1 MLRLTRENSCCK
13 FWGWAGVVGTGRLSA
28 VLSFCLTGVA
38 GGELG
43 APGSVSRA
51 LANDAVSWESNIS
64 SSPSKIWP
72 QAWKK
77 KFSDWII
84 HFTQFSCYRSY
95 TIFML

>member
-1 MLRLTRENSCCK
+1 MQLTSSIVKFGMFKLTRENSCCK
-13 FWGWAGVVGTGRLSA
+13 FWGRAGVVGAGVLST
-28 VLSFCLTGVA
+28 VLSFCLMGVA

-51 LANDAVSWESNIS
+51 LANDVVSWESNIS

-77 KFSDWII
+77 TF
-84 HFTQFSCYRSY
+84 
-95 TIFML
+95 